1 MKFSLDRAHQ
11 CKPGT
16 EDAFKAASLANAQ
29 NSVQEDGIARF
40 DCIQS
45 QVCAR
50 MGSRKH
56 ACKCMRVSRVPARV
70 NAPAHANTHT
80 RTRARTHAQFQNV
93 YLFIHSFIHPSI
105 HPSMHSSMHPCI
117 HSFIHPFIH
126 SFIRSCIH
134 SFIYTFIHSY
144 IHTCIHSSSLRAGGR
159 EQIRARG
166 SVQGRR
172 SARQTQGNCPL
183 CRVARRRYLH
193 PTSTLPTPYFPPS
206 YTLLLPFHHPTFRLP
221 TLYFH
226 RTYTLHS
233 STNCRLELAH
243 PIRKPLLH

>member
-1 MKFSLDRAHQ
+1 MPKIASRRMASRVLTASRARCVRAWDRA
-11 CKPGT
+11 
-16 EDAFKAASLANAQ
+16 SMRANAC
-29 NSVQEDGIARF
+29 EYR
-40 DCIQS
+40 
-45 QVCAR
+45 
-50 MGSRKH
+50 
-56 ACKCMRVSRVPARV
+56 ACLRASTP
-70 NAPAHANTHT
+70 PHTQTHTHAHARAHTHN
-80 RTRARTHAQFQNV
+80 FKMFI
-93 YLFIHSFIHPSI
+93 YLFIHSSIHPSIHPCIHPCIHAFIHPSI
-105 HPSMHSSMHPCI
+105 H
-117 HSFIHPFIH
+117 
-126 SFIRSCIH
+126 SFIRSFIH
-134 SFIYTFIHSY
+134 AFIRSFIHSY

-233 STNCRLELAH
+233 STNCRLELAP